1 MHGEKNRPTGP
12 TGRFMSTA
20 SLAFS
25 SPDPRVSATAVAGS
39 ANAENALAS
48 ADLAAVPLMLLGPG
62 QRGKVRQVLGWSEL
76 VRRLA
81 EMGLR
86 EGAVVEMVRPGSPC
100 MIRLGNQKLGL
111 RADEL
116 AGVLVVAE
124 ATNR

>member
-1 MHGEKNRPTGP
+1 
-12 TGRFMSTA
+12 
-20 SLAFS
+20 
-25 SPDPRVSATAVAGS
+25 
-39 ANAENALAS
+39 
-48 ADLAAVPLMLLGPG
+48 MLLGPG
-62 QRGKVRQVLGWSEL
+62 QRGKIRQIIGWSEL

-86 EGAVVEMVRPGSPC
+86 EGAIVEMVRPGSPC

-124 ATNR
+124 AANR

>member
-1 MHGEKNRPTGP
+1 MLGEKNRPTGP

-25 SPDPRVSATAVAGS
+25 SADPRVAAPELAGS
-39 ANAENALAS
+39 APAENALTS
-48 ADLAAVPLMLLGPG
+48 AEVPAVPLMLLGPG
-62 QRGKVRQVLGWSEL
+62 QRGKIRQIIGWSEL

-86 EGAVVEMVRPGSPC
+86 EGAIVEMVRPGSPC

-124 ATNR
+124 AANR